1 MAIEPT
7 ANRDCFERLCTAE
20 PVLQRVRPAADV
32 IPMLS
37 ESRTLLHAGPPITVD
52 RLCGPVRGALE
63 CAIVHEKWATSYMAA
78 GQMLERGEVRIEPTH
93 HHRFVGPVAGVVS
106 PSMWVL
112 CVKNKSHGNW
122 AYSPLNE
129 GMGRALRFGAQGDD
143 VLKKLEFLGRVV
155 GPVLA
160 EAVERSRGINLKCII
175 QKALEMGDECHNRH
189 EGARLLFLAEL
200 LPHLMDAP
208 HPSNTLRDACK
219 FIAGHYYFFVNL
231 SMAAC
236 KAMTDAMG
244 VSPGSSLVTV
254 MARNG
259 TDFGIRVAGLGD
271 RWFTAPCQRI
281 EGICFPGYTNA
292 DGNPDLGD
300 SSITETAGIGAFA
313 MAAAPAI
320 SRYIGG
326 SPAELTRQTLEMY
339 QITEGEHSD
348 FRIPALDYRGTPT
361 GIDVRKVVSTGV
373 TPIINTSISH
383 KQAGIGQIGAG
394 RTRAPLACFQQA
406 VVALDANANPGSAGP
421 RPVGWGDRDGR
432 RETQMNGETLQ
443 ESDK

>member
-1 MAIEPT
+1 VLAI
-7 ANRDCFERLCTAE
+7 
-20 PVLQRVRPAADV
+20 
-32 IPMLS
+32 LS

-63 CAIVHEKWATSYMAA
+63 CAIVYEKWAKSYEAA

-93 HHRFVGPVAGVVS
+93 HHHFVGPVAGVVS
-106 PSMWVL
+106 PSMWVF
-112 CVKNKSHGNW
+112 CVKNENDENW

-129 GMGRALRFGAQGDD
+129 GMGRALRFGAQGED
-143 VLKKLEFLGRVV
+143 VLKKLGFLGQVV

-160 EAVERSRGINLKCII
+160 EAVQRSGGINLKRIM

-200 LPHLMDAP
+200 LPHSLNVP
-208 HPSNTLRDACK
+208 HPSTALREVCK

-244 VSPGSSLVTV
+244 TIPGSSLVTV

-259 TDFGIRVAGLGD
+259 TDFGIRVAGTGD

-281 EGICFPGYTNA
+281 EGVCFTGYTNA

-300 SSITETAGIGAFA
+300 SSVTETAGLGAFA

-320 SRYIGG
+320 SKYIGG
-326 SPAELTRQTLEMY
+326 TPADLTRQTLEMY
-339 QITEGEHSD
+339 QITEGEHPD

-361 GIDVRKVVSTGV
+361 GIDIRKVASTGI

-394 RTRAPLACFQQA
+394 RTRAPLSCFQEPVA
-406 VVALDANANPGSAGP
+406 ALDEVGS
-421 RPVGWGDRDGR
+421 
-432 RETQMNGETLQ
+432 GELRTTFNY
-443 ESDK
+443 SPSCRGVAS